1 MRLTRPRGTA
11 GMTLLELLVGL
22 MVTGLVLA
30 AGYAAVASIS
40 DHRRRAAEALDEAA
54 RAAAIRRTLS
64 EWIVAARLEPDGT
77 GPAFRGVDALDG
89 GKDDDELT
97 FLTGAASATPD
108 GGVPVVR
115 LYVDR
120 DPETAERGLVAELGG
135 WRGGARERV
144 ELAPAA
150 TGLQVRYLSALS
162 RDPVWLPGWISST
175 VLPRAVEV
183 RVEAAPDSL
192 PPLLALPL
200 VAALGDAR

>member
-1 MRLTRPRGTA
+1 MRFARPRGAA

-22 MVTGLVLA
+22 AVTGLVLA
-30 AGYAAVASIS
+30 AGYAALASIS
-40 DHRRRAAEALDEAA
+40 DHRRRAAQALDDAV
-54 RAAAIRRTLS
+54 RAAAIRRTVA
-64 EWIVAARLEPDGT
+64 EWVAGARLEPDGT
-77 GPAFRGVDALDG
+77 GPEFRGVDAVDG
-89 GKDDDELT
+89 GHADDEIS
-97 FLTGAASATPD
+97 FLTGAASAAPA

-115 LYVDR
+115 LFVDR
-120 DPETAERGLVAELGG
+120 DPATAERGLVAELGG

-150 TGLQVRYLSALS
+150 TGLRVSYLSALS

-175 VLPRAVEV
+175 VLPRAVEL
-183 RVEAAPDSL
+183 RVEADPDSL